1 MKDALCKRSVL
12 MEEMKEMKDC
22 KRLIAGFNVTGQQ
35 VSSCGGHPLKGSL
48 ASLGAEACRRGADQI
63 WVRDGSQD
71 DEEHENV
78 IGQIKELAKEA
89 DEPIFAGGRIKRLED
104 VKKYLYAGASA
115 VFLDAAIPENVDLIS
130 EAAGRF
136 GPEKIYVMV
145 PDENWVRRA
154 PEYARLGASG
164 IMVPWEGSEKSGKEE
179 HLLEEI
185 RKLPPEGEQPF
196 NWILLSLG
204 LKPAGTPALAAALK
218 EPEISAVVLN
228 PANLDTEDFMELKQH
243 LKSCGIPVDTF
254 ESSLEWADFKTN
266 SNGLVPVIV
275 QDYKTG
281 QVLMMAYM
289 NEQAFEDTLRTGRMH
304 YYSRSRKSQ
313 WLKGETS
320 GHFQYVK
327 SLKIDCDRD
336 TILAVVHQI
345 GPACHTGNTSCFFTT
360 LAEKDYRQTNPLKV
374 FEDVYQVILDRKEH
388 PKEGSYTNYLFDK
401 GIDKILKKVG
411 EEATEIVIAAK
422 NPNPEEVKYEIAD
435 FLYHMMVLMAQKG
448 ISWEEITKELA
459 DR

>member
-1 MKDALCKRSVL
+1 
-12 MEEMKEMKDC
+12 MKDC
-22 KRLIAGFNVTGQQ
+22 KRLIAGFYVTGTQG
-35 VSSCGGHPLKGSL
+35 STWGGHPLERSL
-48 ASLGAEACRRGADQI
+48 PRAGADAFRRGADQL
-63 WVRDGSQD
+63 WVMDGSQD
-71 DEEHENV
+71 DEEHEYV
-78 IGQIKELAKEA
+78 IGQMKELAKEA

-115 VFLDAAIPENVDLIS
+115 VFLDARIQENVDLIS
-130 EAAGRF
+130 EASRRF
-136 GPEKIYVMV
+136 GPEKIYVLV
-145 PDENWVRRA
+145 PDESWICRA
-154 PEYARLGASG
+154 PEYARLGAGGIILSWAGASESG
-164 IMVPWEGSEKSGKEE
+164 EDSASLENMMETIRNLPTDGEE
-179 HLLEEI
+179 PL
-185 RKLPPEGEQPF
+185 Q
-196 NWILLSLG
+196 WILLVSG
-204 LKPAGTPALAAALK
+204 ADSIRGDVLAAALK
-218 EPEISAVVLN
+218 EPEFSAAVLN
-228 PANLDTEDFMELKQH
+228 PAGLKTEDFMELKQQ
-243 LKSCGIPVDTF
+243 LKGCGVPVDTF
-254 ESSLEWADFKTN
+254 ESSLQWEDFKTN
-266 SNGLVPVIV
+266 SDGLVPAIV

-289 NEQAFEDTLRTGRMH
+289 NEQAFGDTLRTGRMH